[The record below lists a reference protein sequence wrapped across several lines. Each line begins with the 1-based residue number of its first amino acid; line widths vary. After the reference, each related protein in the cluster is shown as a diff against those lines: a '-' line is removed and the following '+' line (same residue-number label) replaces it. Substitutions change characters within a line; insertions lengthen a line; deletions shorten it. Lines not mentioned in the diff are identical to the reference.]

1 MVNTTVSLN
10 ISNEIGELLKV
21 STFCHQLSHHGALLL
36 LLSKPIKHNILNI
49 LQIEAFPLV
58 SKESSDTTTQEPGGN
73 SSDASA
79 STQLPDPKEKEGGL
93 SGGSVA
99 AIVIFVILGIGAGV
113 YFYRKRTGSGSER
126 MPLSGTSMSS
136 LGSAR

>member
-1 MVNTTVSLN
+1 M
-10 ISNEIGELLKV
+10 
-21 STFCHQLSHHGALLL
+21 
-36 LLSKPIKHNILNI
+36 
-49 LQIEAFPLV
+49 V
-58 SKESSDTTTQEPGGN
+58 SKESSDATTQEPGGN
-73 SSDASA
+73 SSDVVTANPSDEPA
-79 STQLPDPKEKEGGL
+79 VKEGGL
-93 SGGSVA
+93 SGGAVA

>member
-1 MVNTTVSLN
+1 M
-10 ISNEIGELLKV
+10 
-21 STFCHQLSHHGALLL
+21 
-36 LLSKPIKHNILNI
+36 
-49 LQIEAFPLV
+49 V
-58 SKESSDTTTQEPGGN
+58 SKEDSDATTQEPGGGN
-73 SSDASA
+73 SSDVVTAEPSE
-79 STQLPDPKEKEGGL
+79 DPAEKEGGL

>member
-1 MVNTTVSLN
+1 MAPALSSL
-10 ISNEIGELLKV
+10 
-21 STFCHQLSHHGALLL
+21 FD
-36 LLSKPIKHNILNI
+36 LSKSNKDNILNI
-49 LQIEAFPLV
+49 LQIDAFPLV
-58 SKESSDTTTQEPGGN
+58 SKEGSDATTPTPGGN
-73 SSDASA
+73 SSDATANPSGSN
-79 STQLPDPKEKEGGL
+79 STPLPDPEVKEGGL
-93 SGGSVA
+93 SGGAVA

>member
-1 MVNTTVSLN
+1 M
-10 ISNEIGELLKV
+10 I
-21 STFCHQLSHHGALLL
+21 
-36 LLSKPIKHNILNI
+36 
-49 LQIEAFPLV
+49 
-58 SKESSDTTTQEPGGN
+58 SKESSNATTQEPGGN
-73 SSDASA
+73 SSDAVTEKPSDEPA
-79 STQLPDPKEKEGGL
+79 VKEGGL